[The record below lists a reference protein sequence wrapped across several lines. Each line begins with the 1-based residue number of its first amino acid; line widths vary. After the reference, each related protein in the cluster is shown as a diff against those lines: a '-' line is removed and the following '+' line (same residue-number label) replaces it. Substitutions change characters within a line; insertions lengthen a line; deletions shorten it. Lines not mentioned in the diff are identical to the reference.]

1 MKKCFIGMSI
11 NKQLY
16 FGILG
21 IYCLFCFLCLL
32 LLFLSSLKLF
42 FHYNDNIKAV
52 FNDLDTNIVS
62 LNSENADIFAQLL
75 FHQGNFET
83 YLFRKYYNIMNNQI
97 GNSLLD
103 TLNEGI
109 EINSSFVFHPLDN
122 DTALCENKKCFFVFN
137 STKIINQNLKKIL
150 YMFIPTIEISLD
162 TYTFAKDNLVI
173 FNKFNFYDNES
184 ISYISF
190 PFDKNDTNDNFDSSY
205 PPIYF
210 MRSIVAYIQNRASLI
225 EELNEIKIN
234 DLSYKQFFDDNI
246 FTLFVPKG
254 SQIYIDPFYKN
265 GQQTIHFASI
275 FFTKPEK
282 HEEKINMDNFTY
294 ASMNIGN
301 YITFD
306 IKPNYLAYLLIN
318 FMKVNGNFIF
328 ILVNELIFSTSK
340 SICRLNDYTNYTY
353 SDESINKNEYLTAE
367 YLKINELKSGSI
379 SDCFSNSEV
388 QDIIQSDIN
397 YNYKLKLLYD
407 MFKYNNDRDINNN
420 IKIKI
425 LRELSPNKY
434 TTSFLNLKFY
444 YSFSYYFI
452 VFKIYN
458 NINIFINI
466 IDRIIYRQVSYIML
480 FIFSLWVC
488 IFIYI
493 LIKLFL
499 IADRISSPIR
509 KLIKNISL
517 SQSNFIKDELKLEQI
532 YYKEDKD
539 INDLFQLCQ
548 KLILGGF
555 KKTINNQKKN
565 KLNVYNNISK
575 VKTNNMA
582 INENQIIIER
592 NQKYNEIFEKRE
604 DKQKINNIFKQD
616 IYYKYKSKDFDNKIK
631 NYESKKLKKLSVEK
645 REEFEKIKNKD
656 NEYKMFYYINKE
668 IEGYLP
674 YNNLYKIYYEKFSNK
689 SNKKKRNNYIAF
701 HQ

>member
-1 MKKCFIGMSI
+1 
-11 NKQLY
+11 
-16 FGILG
+16 
-21 IYCLFCFLCLL
+21 
-32 LLFLSSLKLF
+32 
-42 FHYNDNIKAV
+42 
-52 FNDLDTNIVS
+52 
-62 LNSENADIFAQLL
+62 
-75 FHQGNFET
+75 
-83 YLFRKYYNIMNNQI
+83 
-97 GNSLLD
+97 
-103 TLNEGI
+103 
-109 EINSSFVFHPLDN
+109 
-122 DTALCENKKCFFVFN
+122 
-137 STKIINQNLKKIL
+137 
-150 YMFIPTIEISLD
+150 
-162 TYTFAKDNLVI
+162 
-173 FNKFNFYDNES
+173 
-184 ISYISF
+184 
-190 PFDKNDTNDNFDSSY
+190 
-205 PPIYF
+205 
-210 MRSIVAYIQNRASLI
+210 
-225 EELNEIKIN
+225 
-234 DLSYKQFFDDNI
+234 
-246 FTLFVPKG
+246 
-254 SQIYIDPFYKN
+254 
-265 GQQTIHFASI
+265 
-275 FFTKPEK
+275 
-282 HEEKINMDNFTY
+282 
-294 ASMNIGN
+294 
-301 YITFD
+301 
-306 IKPNYLAYLLIN
+306 
-318 FMKVNGNFIF
+318 
-328 ILVNELIFSTSK
+328 
-340 SICRLNDYTNYTY
+340 
-353 SDESINKNEYLTAE
+353 
-367 YLKINELKSGSI
+367 
-379 SDCFSNSEV
+379 
-388 QDIIQSDIN
+388 
-397 YNYKLKLLYD
+397 